1 MPFRNQEILL
11 LEQLKEICKQK
22 LLVQLVLHIVRQ
34 QVHEMSIIRRL
45 ESLIPIITP
54 VVVKV
59 GLYLD
64 LEVLIQSLLFI
75 EMPEHTEE
83 LRKCVT
89 IIKVSVEILVG

>member
-34 QVHEMSIIRRL
+34 QVHEMSIILRL
-45 ESLIPIITP
+45 ESLVPIIAP

-59 GLYLD
+59 CLYLD

-83 LRKCVT
+83 LRECIS